1 MPGSGVPVT
10 HPYGAITIIS
20 VGLGTGVYVA
30 CGGQGVSVAVGVSVH
45 NGVPVSGVTVGSR
58 LAVGV
63 SLGVSVGSTT
73 VGNVVGDGVADWVGV
88 EVGGAELVEVGVDT
102 GDDVADAV
110 SVGDGAH
117 VGLSVNVAVDNGIVV
132 AVSVAV
138 AAVGSAVATVGT
150 DCAGV
155 DVAVWVKV
163 DPGDGVAVALNGD
176 GVAVAVDAGADV
188 VVDMDA
194 VDVHVGVLLFPD
206 CVSFGDGVD
215 VVGCACCVC
224 CVDGNGV
231 WVADDTGWDVGAS
244 CVGDADGNGV
254 GVALEMR
261 KAISVDV
268 GCAVGV
274 HVDFLSIS
282 PVACGVICAIS
293 VADPLRLSSG
303 SVTCVALCR
312 SSR

>member
-1 MPGSGVPVT
+1 MIQ
-10 HPYGAITIIS
+10 PYGAITMIS

-45 NGVPVSGVTVGSR
+45 SGVPVSGVTVGSR
-58 LAVGV
+58 LTVGV
-63 SLGVSVGSTT
+63 SLGVSVGRAT
-73 VGNVVGDGVADWVGV
+73 VGNVVGDGVADWIGV
-88 EVGGAELVEVGVDT
+88 EVGSAEPVEVDVDT

-110 SVGDGAH
+110 FVGDGTH
-117 VGLSVNVAVDNGIVV
+117 VWLSVDVAVDDGIVV

-138 AAVGSAVATVGT
+138 AVATVGDAPATVGT
-150 DCAGV
+150 DCTGV

-176 GVAVAVDAGADV
+176 GVAVAVEAGTDV

-194 VDVHVGVLLFPD
+194 IDVHVGVLLFS
-206 CVSFGDGVD
+206 VALGNGVD
-215 VVGCACCVC
+215 VVGCACCVG

-231 WVADDTGWDVGAS
+231 WVASDTDWDVGAS
-244 CVGDADGNGV
+244 CVGDTDGNGV

-261 KAISVDV
+261 KATAVDV
-268 GCAVGV
+268 GCSVGV
-274 HVDFLSIS
+274 HVDFFSIS

>member
-10 HPYGAITIIS
+10 QPYGAITIIS

-45 NGVPVSGVTVGSR
+45 SGVPVSGVTVGSR
-58 LAVGV
+58 LTVGV
-63 SLGVSVGSTT
+63 SLGVSVGRAT

-88 EVGGAELVEVGVDT
+88 EVTKLVEVAVGV
-102 GDDVADAV
+102 GDNAV
-110 SVGDGAH
+110 SVGDGTH
-117 VGLSVNVAVDNGIVV
+117 VGLSVDVAVDDGIVV

-138 AAVGSAVATVGT
+138 ATVGDAPSAVGT
-150 DCAGV
+150 DCTGV

-176 GVAVAVDAGADV
+176 GVACAVDAGADV
-188 VVDMDA
+188 AVDTDA
-194 VDVHVGVLLFPD
+194 VDVHVGVLLFS
-206 CVSFGDGVD
+206 VAFGNGVD
-215 VVGCACCVC
+215 VVGCACCVG

-231 WVADDTGWDVGAS
+231 WVASDTDWDVGAS

-261 KAISVDV
+261 KATAVNV
-268 GCAVGV
+268 GCPVGV
-274 HVDFLSIS
+274 HVDSLSVS
-282 PVACGVICAIS
+282 PVAFGAICAIS

-303 SVTCVALCR
+303 SVTGVALCR

>member
-1 MPGSGVPVT
+1 MT
-10 HPYGAITIIS
+10 QPYGAITIIS

-30 CGGQGVSVAVGVSVH
+30 CGAQGVSVAVGVSVH
-45 NGVPVSGVTVGSR
+45 SGVPVSGVTVGSR

-73 VGNVVGDGVADWVGV
+73 VGNVVGDGVSDWVGV
-88 EVGGAELVEVGVDT
+88 EVG
-102 GDDVADAV
+102 
-110 SVGDGAH
+110 
-117 VGLSVNVAVDNGIVV
+117 VGLSVDVAVDNGIVV

-138 AAVGSAVATVGT
+138 AVATVGSAVATVGT
-150 DCAGV
+150 DCTGV

-188 VVDMDA
+188 AVDMDA
-194 VDVHVGVLLFPD
+194 VDVHVGVLLFS
-206 CVSFGDGVD
+206 VALGNGVD
-215 VVGCACCVC
+215 VVGCACCVG

-231 WVADDTGWDVGAS
+231 WVASDTDWDVGAS

-254 GVALEMR
+254 GVTLEMR
-261 KAISVDV
+261 EAIAVDV